1 MQSIQSQKSQRGSK
15 RSSASPFDPATARSV
30 ETENEG
36 DITVAFPDM
45 GFYTKTPPV
54 VAPEN
59 EWDIDLAFPKKG
71 SYTKNA
77 SSDVNSTKRSNSL
90 PSSIEYLDHIQN
102 DERFTNMGSPVD
114 MDDEHQAF
122 FSKIHRAF
130 ECVSWSADERT
141 AIANILRKGLHLK
154 SPEEFLVH
162 FREEFRTMSADK
174 DRSSHNLVFLLLSVL
189 FCGSNERVL
198 PAAAAAATATA
209 AAVAATTVGPNE
221 RRYKHIVDILN
232 TTPLPAADR
241 SLSSHLS
248 ECSKLKAAIKAKLES
263 EGLYEPADTTV
274 SPDDVR
280 MPSLGAKSRMS
291 SFSSLD
297 GVSRMFSLGSTGQ
310 QTLSSSDARMQSIGA
325 KSRVSSL
332 GSGSLQN
339 TTVGQDPTLVPKHPF
354 NWKE

>member
-1 MQSIQSQKSQRGSK
+1 
-15 RSSASPFDPATARSV
+15 
-30 ETENEG
+30 
-36 DITVAFPDM
+36 M
-45 GFYTKTPPV
+45 GFYTKTSQDFTPGDG
-54 VAPEN
+54 
-59 EWDIDLAFPKKG
+59 WDIDLEFPRLD
-71 SYTKNA
+71 TDTTNA
-77 SSDVNSTKRSNSL
+77 MSDVNAGKRSNSL
-90 PSSIEYLDHIQN
+90 ASSTEYMDRIKN

-114 MDDEHQAF
+114 MDDEHTAF
-122 FSKIHRAF
+122 FTKIHRAF

-141 AIANILRKGLHLK
+141 AIANILRSGRDIT

-162 FREEFRTMSADK
+162 FREEFQKMSANK
-174 DRSSHNLVFLLLSVL
+174 ARSSHNLVFLLLSVL

-198 PAAAAAATATA
+198 PVAAATAAAAATAT
-209 AAVAATTVGPNE
+209 AVAATTVGPNE

-232 TTPLPAADR
+232 NTSLPAADR
-241 SLSSHLS
+241 SLTSHLP
-248 ECSKLKAAIKAKLES
+248 ECSMLKAAIKARLES
-263 EGLYEPADTTV
+263 EGLYEPTDTTV

-310 QTLSSSDARMQSIGA
+310 QTLVSSDARMQSIGA

-332 GSGSLQN
+332 GSGRLQSS
-339 TTVGQDPTLVPKHPF
+339 TVGQDPTVVPKHPF